1 MYPLVLAPKSL
12 QQLFLGFG
20 GGGSFAMMMS
30 LTVLAWHTNSHQSV
44 SWGTGLVAP
53 HSLLPR
59 TLYLLVGPCGTRNT
73 DTQDYFLRT
82 SGVTTTN
89 LTEPSTCTQV
99 RSGKISHLWALPGGV
114 WAPGPLVSDH
124 R

>member
-30 LTVLAWHTNSHQSV
+30 LTVLAGHTNSHQSV

-59 TLYLLVGPCGTRNT
+59 TLYLLVG
-73 DTQDYFLRT
+73 
-82 SGVTTTN
+82 
-89 LTEPSTCTQV
+89 
-99 RSGKISHLWALPGGV
+99 ALPS
-114 WAPGPLVSDH
+114 PLLDLQFESH
-124 R
+124 HP